1 MALVLDDYKQIAFNI
16 KNGITPTIP
25 NVETYMLHYFGDV
38 VPKERPRKSKS
49 GGMYTPATTR
59 NFEKSVKEWAIN
71 EGMQKVNYPIRV
83 RLSIYDRT
91 ADTELIE
98 LSRNGIAFAELRD
111 LDNMAKA
118 VLDGLNGVMYKDDRQ
133 IVELTVRRSYGSRAG
148 FSITY
153 GRAGLSKLELTQLRK
168 HL

>member
-1 MALVLDDYKQIAFNI
+1 MALVLEDYKQIAYNY
-16 KNGITPTIP
+16 KNGVNPVIP
-25 NVETYMLHYFGDV
+25 NVETYMLRYFGEV
-38 VPKERPRKSKS
+38 VPKERPRKGKNGS
-49 GGMYTPATTR
+49 MYTPAATR
-59 NFEKSVKEWAIN
+59 KFEKAVKEWAVS
-71 EGMQKVNYPIRV
+71 EEMQKVYYPIRV

-91 ADTELIE
+91 ADTELLN
-98 LSRNGIAFAELRD
+98 LSTNGLAYAELRD

-133 IVELTVRRSYGSRAG
+133 IVELNISRRYGSKAG

-153 GRAGLSKLELTQLRK
+153 GRAGLSSKELVQLRK